1 MRSGYLHKVR
11 QEGSQYD
18 VSTSVRPLPR
28 TGRRERM
35 KAVESI
41 LGQGQEFCLLRPL
54 RCVRRWM
61 RATNLILIRSAY
73 KGSSPREGVG
83 DDAGNW
89 VQGQRRIC
97 SAAVADGLFGIV

>member
-1 MRSGYLHKVR
+1 
-11 QEGSQYD
+11 
-18 VSTSVRPLPR
+18 
-28 TGRRERM
+28 M

-41 LGQGQEFCLLRPL
+41 GQGQEFCLLRPL
-54 RCVRRWM
+54 RCVGRWM

-73 KGSSPREGVG
+73 NGIKGSSPREGVG

>member
-54 RCVRRWM
+54 RCVGRWM

-73 KGSSPREGVG
+73 NGIEGSSPREG
-83 DDAGNW
+83 